1 MATTVL
7 STPTSAI
14 RLETVRSL
22 LTRKG
27 STVWSVTPSN
37 TVYEAIAL
45 MDQKQV
51 GALAV
56 VVDARLVGIISE
68 RDYARKVI
76 LRGRSSRDTLVR
88 DIMTSE
94 VVTVTL
100 DDTVD
105 ECMRIVTDRRIRHLP
120 VLDAHRLAG
129 MVSIGDLVRSIISAQ
144 EDALNHLN
152 AYIGGQYPA

>member
-1 MATTVL
+1 VATTVL